1 MVEIYNVN
9 MEDIMQEMYMIHKDK
24 LSRIINNSLDHED
37 ILFFKMRDPNGSIFV
52 ELSNMIK
59 NKSW

>member
-1 MVEIYNVN
+1 
-9 MEDIMQEMYMIHKDK
+9 MQEMYMFHKDK
-24 LSRIINNSLDHED
+24 LSRIINNSLDHEN